1 MDPIIQFFHS
11 VKQYLSIRLFTLG
24 SSEITVWTII
34 YVLGVFAII
43 IWTSNRIRDLVI
55 RLLARSSTDIGV
67 RQAIGTIARYVVI
80 VLGLLVIVQTAGVDL
95 SALTILAGALGIGVG
110 LGLQNITNNFL
121 SGVIILFERPIKVG
135 DRVQVG
141 DVAGDILRISPR
153 ATTVM
158 TNDNISIVI
167 PNSDFITNRVIN
179 WSLTDRNIR
188 IHVPVGVSYSSDV
201 EKVKQVLLEVA
212 DEHPGVLRK
221 PDPAVLFKEF
231 GDSSLNFELLVW
243 TSEYMTRPSILRS
256 ELNFIIRRKFNE
268 QNIEI
273 PFPQR
278 DLHVRSGLLNVHAQD
293 APTKSV

>member
-1 MDPIIQFFHS
+1 MEPVFRFLQS

-24 SSEITVWTII
+24 SSDITVWTII

-55 RLLARSSTDIGV
+55 RFLARSSTDIGV

-80 VLGLLVIVQTAGVDL
+80 VLGLLIIVQTAGVDL

-141 DVAGDILRISPR
+141 DIAGDILRISPR

-167 PNSDFITNRVIN
+167 PNSDFITNTVIN

-201 EKVKQVLLEVA
+201 ELVKQVLLEVA

-221 PDPAVLFKEF
+221 PDPAVLFREF

-256 ELNFIIRRKFNE
+256 ELNFIIRRKFIE
-268 QNIEI
+268 RNIEI

-293 APTKSV
+293 SPKQSV